1 MSKSSQ
7 IFLSIG
13 TNLGERQENLQQA
26 VDVLGGVMAVE
37 KISPIYETAPW
48 GKTDQPDFLNA
59 CLSGPTNLQPLE
71 FLHACKEIEHQLG
84 RQPGTHWGPRLIDI
98 DIVFYGDRIVDEEK
112 LQLPHPQLGLR
123 AFVLAPMADIAP
135 DLIHP
140 QNGRMVSEML
150 HDVDLN
156 TVERLPRT
164 EAMLRKPIQLKWGI
178 KTFVMGILNVTPDSF
193 SGDGLLVDQDWIE
206 ATVEKA
212 KEFVDQGV
220 DIIDVGG
227 ESTRPGSTPITVEEE
242 KARVL
247 PVIEAIR
254 PLVDVPISVDTY
266 RASIVQAA
274 LDAGGDWVN
283 DVWGLRMDPDMAG
296 VVAERGCPVVIMHN
310 RSHPKNADQQAR
322 LGGRYIGI
330 NYRNLLQDISQ
341 ELRKSIDIATTHHV
355 DGQQIIID
363 PGIGF
368 GKTVEQ
374 NLELLDRLNYFK
386 DLGYPILVGPSRKS
400 FIGYTLNLPPEE
412 RLEGTAAAITIA
424 IDRGADIVRV
434 HDVKEMV
441 RVSRM
446 ADAILR

>member
-13 TNLGERQENLQQA
+13 TNLGQRQENLQQA
-26 VDVLGGVMAVE
+26 VDALGGVMAVE

-59 CLSGPTNLQPLE
+59 CLAGPTDLQPLE
-71 FLHACKEIEHQLG
+71 FLHACKEIERQLG
-84 RQPGTHWGPRLIDI
+84 RQPGSHWGPRLIDI
-98 DIVFYGDRIVDEEK
+98 DIVFYGDQIVDEEK

-123 AFVLAPMADIAP
+123 AFVLAPLVDIAP

-140 QNGRMVSEML
+140 QDGRMVSEML
-150 HDVDLN
+150 HDIDLN
-156 TVERLPRT
+156 TVERLPKT
-164 EAMLRKPIQLKWGI
+164 EAMLRKPIQFKWGI
-178 KTFVMGILNVTPDSF
+178 KTYVMGILNVTPDSF

-212 KEFVDQGV
+212 KEFVAQGV
-220 DIIDVGG
+220 DIIDIGG
-227 ESTRPGSTPITVEEE
+227 ESTRPGSIPISAEEE
-242 KARVL
+242 KARIL
-247 PVIEAIR
+247 PVIEAVR
-254 PLVDVPISVDTY
+254 PRVDVPLSIDTY
-266 RASIVQAA
+266 RASIAQDA
-274 LDAGGDWVN
+274 LDAGGDWIN
-283 DVWGLRMDPDMAG
+283 DVWGLRMDPNMAD

-310 RSHPKNADQQAR
+310 RSQPKNADQQAR

-330 NYRNLLQDISQ
+330 HYSNLLQDISQ
-341 ELRKSIDIATTHHV
+341 ELQDSTDIATNHHV
-355 DGQQIIID
+355 DEQQIIVD

-374 NLELLDRLNYFK
+374 NLALLDRLEYFK
-386 DLGYPILVGPSRKS
+386 ELGFPILVGPSRKS

-441 RVSRM
+441 RVARM
-446 ADAILR
+446 ADAIIR